1 LSSGFFRAQ
10 PTTNLTNSG
19 FQNKAAI
26 AGCMRANDGL
36 TPGGEAMSLPK
47 ATAIVPCTNNPLKA
61 KVAKASKPTKV
72 ATRPAHDLP
81 EIAFPTSHD
90 LKHAMLAFPACYGCG
105 AALPEA
111 GLLPKCDRCG
121 ARMCGECENRCRSCA
136 CKQIKR
142 YYDKCATLMNAVTD
156 NPPCNEQY
164 TVSED
169 GRCCWF

>member
-1 LSSGFFRAQ
+1 
-10 PTTNLTNSG
+10 
-19 FQNKAAI
+19 
-26 AGCMRANDGL
+26 MRANDGL

-47 ATAIVPCTNNPLKA
+47 ATAILPRTNNPLKA

-81 EIAFPTSHD
+81 ELAFPTSYD

-111 GLLPKCDRCG
+111 GLLPKCDGCG

-142 YYDKCATLMNAVTD
+142 YYDKRATLMTAVTD
-156 NPPCNEQY
+156 NAPSYERW
-164 TVSED
+164 TIGGE
-169 GRCCWF
+169 CCVWFETETGE